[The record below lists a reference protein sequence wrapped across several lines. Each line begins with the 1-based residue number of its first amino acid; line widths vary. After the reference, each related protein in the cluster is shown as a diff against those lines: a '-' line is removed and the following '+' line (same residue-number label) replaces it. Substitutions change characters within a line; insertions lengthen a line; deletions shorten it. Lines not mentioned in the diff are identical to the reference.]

1 MESFTL
7 VLEVMM
13 MMEVLVMEV
22 LVESPLH
29 W

>member
-13 MMEVLVMEV
+13 MMEGLVMEV

>member
-13 MMEVLVMEV
+13 IMEVLVMEV